1 MDSRHYFCEIK
12 KHWTL
17 RKVFLNKHSN
27 DKEKFFLETT
37 TLDHSL
43 LSLWAAIS
51 LRFFYTCQTAVCYFS
66 VNKLIGWD
74 PANVYLSK
82 VNSINARKK
91 CEMCQKS
98 TKNIR
103 KSIWWRYCQL
113 WTYFVSFSS
122 VSIVD
127 FE

>member
-37 TLDHSL
+37 TLNHSL
-43 LSLWAAIS
+43 LFLWAAIS
-51 LRFFYTCQTAVCYFS
+51 LRFFYTCQTAVCSFS
-66 VNKLIGWD
+66 VYKLIVWD

-91 CEMCQKS
+91 CEICQKS
-98 TKNIR
+98 TKNSR

>member
-43 LSLWAAIS
+43 LFLWAAIS
-51 LRFFYTCQTAVCYFS
+51 LRFFYTCQTAVCSFS
-66 VNKLIGWD
+66 VYKLIAWD

-98 TKNIR
+98 TKNSR